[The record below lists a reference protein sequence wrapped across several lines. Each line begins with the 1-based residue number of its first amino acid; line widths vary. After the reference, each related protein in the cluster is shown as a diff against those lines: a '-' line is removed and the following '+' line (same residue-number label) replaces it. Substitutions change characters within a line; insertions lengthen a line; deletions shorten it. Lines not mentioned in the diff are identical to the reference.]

1 MKIAVFTNNYIPIIS
16 GVTQSIESFREGLEK
31 RGHKVFVFAP
41 RFPGHKDDNPNV
53 FRFSSVDFRHKTAF
67 PIAIARSRKIYKQL
81 KKLNVDIIH
90 SQHPFNTGKAALR
103 YARKLN
109 IPIVFTNHT
118 RYDLYTHFI
127 PIFPQRLLK
136 WYVKTASINYA
147 NKCDRVISPTQ
158 SIKEMLIEW
167 GMRTKIEVIP
177 TGIKPEQ
184 FVEAGGRDEI
194 RQKFSIKNDD
204 ILVMTVSRLAEE
216 KNVDFLIKVFSKL
229 KEAKSNKKIKFM
241 VIGDG
246 SDREKI
252 EEKVKELKIDK
263 ETIFTGAVP
272 HDDIAPY
279 FKAGDIF
286 VYSSLSETQGIMI
299 SEAMASG
306 LPIVAVKAPGA
317 QDIIN
322 SGIDGILSPE
332 IEEAFVQRVL
342 SLIENDALRKKIS
355 ENAVKNSYEYSQDA
369 CVDKMFNL
377 YQEALRNRETYHSSF
392 I

>member
-31 RGHKVFVFAP
+31 QGHEVFVFAP

-53 FRFSSVDFRHKTAF
+53 FRFPSVDFRYKTAF
-67 PIAIARSRKIYKQL
+67 PIAITRSRKIYKQL

-127 PIFPQRLLK
+127 PVFPQKLLK

-177 TGIKPEQ
+177 TGIKPDQ

-194 RQKFSIKNDD
+194 RQKFSIKNED

-216 KNVDFLIKVFSKL
+216 KNVDFLIRVFAKIKESKI
-229 KEAKSNKKIKFM
+229 KQKIKFM
-241 VIGDG
+241 IVGDG

-252 EEKVKELKIDK
+252 EEKAKELKIDK

-272 HDDIAPY
+272 HERIAPY

-322 SGIDGILSPE
+322 SGVDGILSPE

-369 CVDKMFNL
+369 CVEKMIKV
-377 YQEALRNRETYHSSF
+377 YED
-392 I
+392 IKI